1 MMIRVL
7 AATAAGLMAFSGTA
21 AAYPIQGVPE
31 LTHNALY
38 KKGKLPKISCKLTKG
53 TTKSSTTTY
62 LNTLV
67 GCLNDAWGPF
77 IPDFQPVK
85 TDIRAAFEKGPCYN
99 GIEIT
104 GSFVTTCY
112 SQLQVQ
118 LAADWISA
126 KDDLPIRAQVV
137 QAWSGVVMGQTGIGA
152 AYWAMPNDADE
163 KQLDEQGRRFDM
175 QRLCLSGV
183 TLKALGAK
191 SKNWK
196 ATLKA
201 EEPTPKDKRWRDR
214 FSKDKLSAND
224 LHWFTQG
231 YTKGTPGACNT
242 WKAPESK
249 VA

>member
-21 AAYPIQGVPE
+21 AAYPVEGVPE

-38 KKGKLPKISCKLTKG
+38 KKGKLPKISCKLSKG
-53 TTKSSTTTY
+53 TTKSSTTKY

-77 IPDFQPVK
+77 IPDFKPVK
-85 TDIRAAFEKGPCYN
+85 TDIKPHHEGGPCRN

-104 GSFVTTCY
+104 GSYAMTCY
-112 SQLQVQ
+112 TGLQIQLG
-118 LAADWISA
+118 ADWIKA
-126 KDDLPIRAQVV
+126 KDDLPILAQVSR
-137 QAWSGVVMGQTGIGA
+137 AWSGVVVGQTGIGA

-163 KQLDEQGRRFDM
+163 KQLDEQERRFAM
-175 QRLCLSGV
+175 QELCLSGV
-183 TLKALGAK
+183 TLKALGEK
-191 SKNWK
+191 SKSWK
-196 ATLKA
+196 TTLKA
-201 EEPTPKDKRWRDR
+201 EEPTPKDKYWRDR
-214 FSKDKLSAND
+214 FAKDKLSAND
-224 LHWFTQG
+224 LYWFTQG
-231 YTKGTPGACNT
+231 YAKGTPGACNT